1 MGEFDGKVAIVT
13 GAGRLRGI
21 GRAAAVGF
29 AKLGANVVVTGTG
42 RDPSTFPPDE
52 KAVNWRDIHSVADQ
66 IESHGAKA
74 LPLVADVTNKDHVQN
89 MIDQAVKEFGRV
101 DMLVNN
107 AAYARGPDRVP
118 VLDLDDDIFQRVI
131 DIKIGGTYLCTKA
144 FVAQIQEQETGGKIV
159 NISSS
164 AGKRGSANTLAYNA
178 ANFAIVGMTQSMA
191 REFGPMGINVNCVC
205 PGAVDT
211 HRMDDIDRETRWVEM
226 AETTPIG
233 RNGTDDETGEFCVY
247 LCTEAASWIHGQSI
261 NINGGTIMEH

>member
-1 MGEFDGKVAIVT
+1 MQKQG
-13 GAGRLRGI
+13 
-21 GRAAAVGF
+21 
-29 AKLGANVVVTGTG
+29 
-42 RDPSTFPPDE
+42 
-52 KAVNWRDIHSVADQ
+52 
-66 IESHGAKA
+66 
-74 LPLVADVTNKDHVQN
+74 
-89 MIDQAVKEFGRV
+89 
-101 DMLVNN
+101 
-107 AAYARGPDRVP
+107 
-118 VLDLDDDIFQRVI
+118 
-131 DIKIGGTYLCTKA
+131 
-144 FVAQIQEQETGGKIV
+144 TGGKIV

-205 PGAVDT
+205 RGAVDT

-261 NINGGTIMEH
+261 NINGGTVMEH